1 MKKFRFLDPVMIM
14 GVVVVLIIL
23 VVGVFAFFVT
33 IQAVT
38 ETIDETNEEKNQQIE
53 NTIDNISKTGN
64 DVFSIVGVVLIFG
77 AVAAVVGVVYSFTR
91 GMGDEPSSSS
101 SSYPLTPTPTYDR
114 QVRQRRE
121 EAKERDK
128 QRKIEAKKKTV
139 ERKKKQAE
147 LKEKNAYNKGRPSR
161 TSKAA
166 RMLDEREGTKKRRKS
181 T

>member
-1 MKKFRFLDPVMIM
+1 MIKFRFLDPEMIV
-14 GVVVVLIIL
+14 GVVIALIIL
-23 VVGVFAFFVT
+23 AVGVFAFFVT
-33 IQAVT
+33 IQAIDGSFN
-38 ETIDETNEEKNQQIE
+38 ETKEENQESQDA
-53 NTIDNISKTGN
+53 IDNISKTGSDLFN
-64 DVFSIVGVVLIFG
+64 VAGIVLILGAVTVIVGLVYNF
-77 AVAAVVGVVYSFTR
+77 VGGRDY
-91 GMGDEPSSSS
+91 EPSSNST

-128 QRKIEAKKKTV
+128 QRKIEAKRKTD

-147 LKEKNAYNKGRPSR
+147 LKEKQAYNKGRPSR

-166 RMLDEREGTKKRRKS
+166 RMLDEQEGSKKRRKP